1 MQPVDQMGRIL
12 TCLRDFFKSRQA
24 SELAKACA
32 ALSHECAASVPVATT
47 NWQDVEFA
55 FNKLFV
61 GPQAILAPPFASVY
75 LQDEP
80 HVMGETT
87 LMVRHLYQMVGLV
100 SPWKGKI
107 PDDHISLELDA
118 CLHMRMGLLKSGSS
132 QLCDIYS
139 YFLNEHMA
147 RWIPAFLERINRA
160 QELPLMIGWV
170 GRELANWLDGE
181 RQWVSTTREKP
192 KPLTQEGDL
201 TDAKT

>member
-1 MQPVDQMGRIL
+1 MELLDQSGRIL
-12 TCLRDFFKSRQA
+12 TCLRDFFISRQS
-24 SELAKACA
+24 SEIAKACI
-32 ALSHECAASVPVATT
+32 ALSHECPESVPVAATG
-47 NWQDVEFA
+47 WQDVEYA

-61 GPQAILAPPFASVY
+61 GPQAILAPPFASIY
-75 LQDEP
+75 LESEP

-87 LMVRHLYQMVGLV
+87 LMVRRLYQTVGLV

-147 RWIPAFLERINRA
+147 RWTPDFIVKINEA
-160 QELPLMIGWV
+160 QELPPVIGWV
-170 GRELANWLDGE
+170 SQELDNWLVCE
-181 RQWVSTTREKP
+181 RQVVAQSPGKIRNNQP
-192 KPLTQEGDL
+192 KKES
-201 TDAKT
+201 

>member
-1 MQPVDQMGRIL
+1 MQSVDQTFRIL
-12 TCLRDFFKSRQA
+12 TCLRDFFISSQA
-24 SELAKACA
+24 SQFAEVCTV
-32 ALSHECAASVPVATT
+32 LSRECSTSVPVAAT

-75 LQDEP
+75 LESEP

-87 LMVRHLYQMVGLV
+87 LMVRHLYQTVGLI
-100 SPWKGKI
+100 SRWKGKM

-118 CLHMRMGLLKSGSS
+118 CLHMRMGLLKSESS

-147 RWIPAFLERINRA
+147 LWIPAFLAKINKA
-160 QELPLMIGWV
+160 PDLPPVIGWV
-170 GRELANWLDGE
+170 SQELDNWLSCE
-181 RQWVSTTREKP
+181 RQWVNRSPGNSRNN
-192 KPLTQEGDL
+192 
-201 TDAKT
+201 

>member
-1 MQPVDQMGRIL
+1 MEPLDQRGRIL
-12 TCLRDFFKSRQA
+12 TCLRDFFISRH
-24 SELAKACA
+24 SSDIAKACI
-32 ALSHECAASVPVATT
+32 ALSHECTASVPVAAT

-75 LQDEP
+75 LESEP

-87 LMVRHLYQMVGLV
+87 LMVRRLYQTVGLV

-118 CLHMRMGLLKSGSS
+118 CLHMRSGLQKSGSS

-139 YFLNEHMA
+139 YFLNEHMV
-147 RWIPAFLERINRA
+147 RWIPAFLAKINEA
-160 QELPLMIGWV
+160 QELPTVISWV
-170 GRELANWLDGE
+170 GQELDSWLVCE
-181 RQWVSTTREKP
+181 RQLVAQSPGSSRNNQP
-192 KPLTQEGDL
+192 
-201 TDAKT
+201 